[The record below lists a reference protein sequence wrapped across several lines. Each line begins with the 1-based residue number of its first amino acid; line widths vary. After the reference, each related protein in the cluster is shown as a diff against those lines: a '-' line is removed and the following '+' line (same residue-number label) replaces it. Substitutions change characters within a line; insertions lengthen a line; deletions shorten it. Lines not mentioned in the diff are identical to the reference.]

1 MSWFNNLKI
10 QVKLLS
16 AFAVV
21 LVLTSIVAAVGVV
34 RLNELSERSS
44 TMFQQ
49 NALGLQH
56 SNQVYGHMVTS
67 GREQQTALLN
77 ANDPAKRSAAI
88 EASRDEMK
96 RAEES
101 MIAFRE
107 TLDSAEAAASWKTA
121 EDQVYAVIETRTRM
135 LDLLDKGEVDAA
147 RKAAEPL
154 GPMIAEMNKSVDERI
169 QYNLDAAENAATAN
183 SDAASS
189 ARVLVLA
196 VTAVTILIGLV
207 VAFSIALRVKR
218 DVLVVRERL
227 VSLQQHCLT
236 DLEAAISGLAE
247 GDLTKDVVPV
257 TQKIPNPGR
266 DELGQMAETT
276 NDIIDKMVRTI
287 GSWRAA
293 RTSLSEMIGGVQQS
307 ARSILTASDQLRDAS
322 DQMAGATGQIATAI
336 NEVTRSAVSLA
347 GLSQESARE
356 IEAVAAGSRQLASAA
371 DANSSSASESRTEAT
386 TMHGRIATVAS
397 ASEDVARSAEASRAA
412 ALSGQEAV
420 QQAVSAMESIARAVG
435 RASSTVDQLGAYG
448 EQIGDIVKAI
458 DEIAAQTNLLALNA
472 AIEAARA
479 GEQGRGFAVVAE
491 NVRELAERSSE
502 STKEIADLIA
512 KVRAG
517 TEEAVAAMGM
527 GVQDVEHGREI
538 TAQAGAALASIIS
551 SVQES
556 AIQMQT
562 IAADVQDLA
571 GGATRIVTAAETIAS
586 LANESAAGAQEMV
599 AGTSKVTDAI
609 MQVSATSEETS
620 ASAEEVSASTEELS
634 AQSEEL
640 AATANQMKDLAD
652 QLAKATAR
660 FRLASDTARA

>member
-1 MSWFNNLKI
+1 
-10 QVKLLS
+10 
-16 AFAVV
+16 
-21 LVLTSIVAAVGVV
+21 
-34 RLNELSERSS
+34 
-44 TMFQQ
+44 
-49 NALGLQH
+49 
-56 SNQVYGHMVTS
+56 
-67 GREQQTALLN
+67 
-77 ANDPAKRSAAI
+77 
-88 EASRDEMK
+88 
-96 RAEES
+96 
-101 MIAFRE
+101 
-107 TLDSAEAAASWKTA
+107 
-121 EDQVYAVIETRTRM
+121 
-135 LDLLDKGEVDAA
+135 
-147 RKAAEPL
+147 
-154 GPMIAEMNKSVDERI
+154 
-169 QYNLDAAENAATAN
+169 
-183 SDAASS
+183 
-189 ARVLVLA
+189 
-196 VTAVTILIGLV
+196 
-207 VAFSIALRVKR
+207 
-218 DVLVVRERL
+218 
-227 VSLQQHCLT
+227 
-236 DLEAAISGLAE
+236 
-247 GDLTKDVVPV
+247 
-257 TQKIPNPGR
+257 
-266 DELGQMAETT
+266 
-276 NDIIDKMVRTI
+276 
-287 GSWRAA
+287 
-293 RTSLSEMIGGVQQS
+293 
-307 ARSILTASDQLRDAS
+307 
-322 DQMAGATGQIATAI
+322 
-336 NEVTRSAVSLA
+336 
-347 GLSQESARE
+347 
-356 IEAVAAGSRQLASAA
+356 
-371 DANSSSASESRTEAT
+371 
-386 TMHGRIATVAS
+386 
-397 ASEDVARSAEASRAA
+397 
-412 ALSGQEAV
+412 
-420 QQAVSAMESIARAVG
+420 MESIARAVG